1 MPSQLTEENLKR
13 QYIIDLLDPLRRDPK
28 YSSMSV
34 SELEKALNDKTDD
47 LRLINPQKYLKIYKS
62 DLSRIRDD
70 ELAHREYLLEKK
82 RIELIQME
90 SSILRKIQELDQR
103 ELRLKEREI
112 KLRLSPG
119 YPMVPPMQ
127 PHSSP
132 RQVYRQ
138 PDPVYRER
146 LIEESEEE
154 QYQRAIKESLE
165 ETQTINVEE
174 LEDVHID
181 DFKVPEL
188 SDEIKSK
195 YDFLEGKPSFITD
208 DILDDFYEVLKKEDV
223 SEIRKFLANP
233 KITAPA
239 TQWILSLE
247 LNGTKLKQLLTSKN
261 LTGIC
266 KILEK

>member
-1 MPSQLTEENLKR
+1 MSSQLTEENLKR

-28 YSSMSV
+28 YSSMTV

-47 LRLINPQKYLKIYKS
+47 LKLINPQKYLKIYKS
-62 DLSRIRDD
+62 DLSRVRDD

-82 RIELIQME
+82 RIEIIQME

-103 ELRLKEREI
+103 ELRLKEREM
-112 KLRLSPG
+112 KLKMSPS
-119 YPMVPPMQ
+119 YPTPLPY
-127 PHSSP
+127 SSP

-146 LIEESEEE
+146 LIEDSEEE

-165 ETQTINVEE
+165 ETQNINVEE
-174 LEDVHID
+174 LEDVIID
-181 DFKVPEL
+181 DFKVPDL
-188 SDEIKSK
+188 SDTIKSK
-195 YDFLEGKPSFITD
+195 YDFLKDKPDSMTD
-208 DILDDFYEVLKKEDV
+208 DILDELHEVLKKEDP
-223 SEIRKFLANP
+223 SELRKFIANP
-233 KITAPA
+233 KKITAQA

-247 LNGTKLKQLLTSKN
+247 LNGTKLKQLIASKN
-261 LTGIC
+261 LTGAF